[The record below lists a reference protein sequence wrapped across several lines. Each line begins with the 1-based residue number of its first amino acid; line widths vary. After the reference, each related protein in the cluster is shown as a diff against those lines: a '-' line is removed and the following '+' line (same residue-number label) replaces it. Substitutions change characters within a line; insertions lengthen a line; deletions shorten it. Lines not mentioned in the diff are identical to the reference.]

1 MAEFNGKPLISELR
15 RLSRKSTG
23 DCASVMQLAAEAL
36 DEGVSPEFRGRPLA
50 GALRSLATRSIGD
63 AKAAMYVA
71 ADELGNR
78 KLLEASV

>member
-1 MAEFNGKPLISELR
+1 
-15 RLSRKSTG
+15 
-23 DCASVMQLAAEAL
+23 MQLAAEAL